1 MLLLVKRG
9 VRLWDSD
16 IMLLLEMSD
25 LPDGYEIKDS
35 PIHGKGV
42 FSIFDVSAGTL
53 IGVWN
58 GIKYKNKAAYEAVYG
73 KDFKYTYYSAF
84 PWNPVWSCRENRNF
98 ISYINHSENNNV
110 YLKNRKLY
118 AYRDITA
125 GTELTLKYPN
135 KNFF

>member
-1 MLLLVKRG
+1 
-9 VRLWDSD
+9 
-16 IMLLLEMSD
+16 MSD

-58 GIKYKNKAAYEAVYG
+58 GIKYENKAAYEAVYA
-73 KDFKYTYYSAF
+73 KDYKYTYYSAF

-110 YLKNRKLY
+110 YLKKRKLY
-118 AYRDITA
+118 AFRDITA